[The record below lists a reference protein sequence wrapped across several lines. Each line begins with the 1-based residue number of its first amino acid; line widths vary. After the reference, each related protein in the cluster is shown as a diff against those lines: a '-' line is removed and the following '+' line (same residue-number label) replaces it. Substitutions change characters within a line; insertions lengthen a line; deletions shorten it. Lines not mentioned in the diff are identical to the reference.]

1 MDRAPHPWLNTLHYL
16 LRLMSM
22 SEICLLL
29 FSQDAIEPVGLW
41 RIVRA
46 TPFRKLVKSDSR
58 GYWLCDS
65 SSTYRG
71 GWRTEQH
78 DEKQQ

>member
-16 LRLMSM
+16 LRLM